1 MKGIEDCLDEIIERM
16 EEEGVNSKRSLLYY
30 ADKWLIETTIMSK
43 DAFAEKYPEK
53 VEGVEEWIKN
63 NSEKDD

>member
-30 ADKWLIETTIMSK
+30 ADKWLIETGQTDDYRREELIRIIEHS
-43 DAFAEKYPEK
+43 
-53 VEGVEEWIKN
+53 VEN
-63 NSEKDD
+63 LTL